1 MENILYLVGM
11 GSQWLRAQPWFK
23 EWMYAVAAVVVSFA
37 VYAYATPGFTSL
49 DWRTVASGWF
59 EMLKNLVFGQ
69 AATSS
74 AAYMVSRVTDH
85 KAVPVTANN
94 QEG

>member
-1 MENILYLVGM
+1 MENILYLVGF

-23 EWMYAVAAVVVSFA
+23 EWMYAVGAVVVSFA
-37 VYAYATPGFTSL
+37 VYAYATPGFTSM
-49 DWRTVASGWF
+49 DWRTVVAGWF

-74 AAYMVSRVTDH
+74 VAYMASKVTNSNV
-85 KAVPVTANN
+85 VPVTVNK
-94 QEG
+94 